1 MTGKEKDKKDGM
13 SEGGSGTEGS
23 EGSEGGMSKDKET
36 SGQQQTVTLEGA
48 LEELGRTRAAL
59 KKANS
64 EAADRRKK
72 LSALEAAEKKR
83 ADAEL
88 SEKERLEKRL
98 AEAQEARAAA
108 EAVVND
114 VLLKTA
120 VTLAAAKAGF
130 IDAGVA
136 YQLADLSGVEI
147 GEDGEVAGVDK
158 ALKGLAKDKPYLLK
172 QEGGQQPDI
181 NAGKRGGKKDGQA
194 DLEAIKRRFGI

>member
-1 MTGKEKDKKDGM
+1 MADKENKDGM
-13 SEGGSGTEGS
+13 SEDGNGTEGS
-23 EGSEGGMSKDKET
+23 EESEGGMLEEKAA
-36 SGQQQTVTLEGA
+36 GQQTVTLEGA

-59 KKANS
+59 RTANA
-64 EAADRRKK
+64 EAADRRRK
-72 LSALEAAEKKR
+72 LAALEKAEQER

-88 SEKERLEKRL
+88 SEKERLEKQL
-98 AEAQEARAAA
+98 AEAQEARAKA

-136 YQLADLSGVEI
+136 YQLADLAGVEI

-158 ALKGLAKDKPYLLK
+158 ALKALAKGKPYLLK

-181 NAGKRGGKKDGQA
+181 NAGKRGDGEKGQT